1 MALKRII
8 ASLFH
13 ASAPVSV
20 TEKIISAAAAF
31 LGIFLTALLSS
42 GLGDKATPLMIT
54 SLGAS
59 SVLLFA
65 APHSP
70 MAQPWPFVGGQ
81 LISAL
86 VGVTCFKF
94 IPGVFVSAALAVAL
108 AIFAMHLLNCLHP
121 PGGATALAM
130 VMGGQELHRLGY
142 SVVLAP
148 VGLNAVVLL
157 VIALVINN
165 LFPGRR
171 YPLLPSAGTGKNPA
185 PASPVVAN
193 RSALMKE
200 DIESALK
207 DMNVYIN
214 VAEQDLEQIYT
225 RASLHSMRRRMGD
238 VFCRDIMARDV
249 ATAEYGDEL
258 SAVWETMRRRKL
270 KGVPVIDRA
279 RRVVGIVTIVDF
291 LKRVDKTHHTHP
303 RFFDRLR
310 AFIRRTPGLTAD
322 KPEVVGEIMSSPVI
336 TATEDMHIVSLIPLF
351 SEHHIHHVPIVD
363 KDRRVVGMVT
373 QTDLTVALYRYW
385 AAMP

>member
-1 MALKRII
+1 
-8 ASLFH
+8 
-13 ASAPVSV
+13 
-20 TEKIISAAAAF
+20 
-31 LGIFLTALLSS
+31 
-42 GLGDKATPLMIT
+42 MIT

-185 PASPVVAN
+185 PSSPVVAN

-291 LKRVDKTHHTHP
+291 LKRVDKTHHAHP

-322 KPEVVGEIMSSPVI
+322 KPEVAGELMSSPVI

>member
-20 TEKIISAAAAF
+20 TEKIVSAAAAF

-42 GLGDKATPLMIT
+42 DLGDKATPLMIT

-65 APHSP
+65 ASHSP

-130 VMGGQELHRLGY
+130 VMGGPELQRLGY

-148 VGLNAVVLL
+148 VGFNVVVLL
-157 VIALVINN
+157 IIALVINN

-171 YPLLPSAGTGKNPA
+171 YPLLPSAGTGKNTTPS
-185 PASPVVAN
+185 SPVVAN
-193 RSALMKE
+193 RNALMKE

-207 DMNVYIN
+207 DMNAYID
-214 VAEQDLEQIYT
+214 VAEEDLEQIYT

-238 VFCRDIMARDV
+238 VFCRDIMTRDV
-249 ATAEYGDEL
+249 ATAEYGDEME
-258 SAVWETMRRRKL
+258 AVWETMRRRKL

-279 RRVVGIVTIVDF
+279 RRVIGVVTIVDF
-291 LKRVDKTHHTHP
+291 LKRADTHHAHP

-310 AFIRRTPGLTAD
+310 GFIRRTPGMTAD

-336 TATEDMHIVSLIPLF
+336 TATEDLHIVSLIPLF
-351 SEHHIHHVPIVD
+351 SEHNIHHVPIVD
-363 KDRRVVGMVT
+363 KDQRIVGMVT